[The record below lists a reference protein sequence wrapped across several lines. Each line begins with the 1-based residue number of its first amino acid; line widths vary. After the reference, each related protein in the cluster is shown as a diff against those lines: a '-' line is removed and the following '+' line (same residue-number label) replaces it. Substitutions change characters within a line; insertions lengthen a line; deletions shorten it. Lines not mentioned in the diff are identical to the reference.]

1 MKRRELD
8 GCPITGALQMLG
20 DKWTMLV
27 VRELV
32 SGPKRTMELLNSLFP
47 ISSRTLVGRLRDM
60 EKDDLVSRTDFGGNP
75 PHIEYS
81 LTERGRLL
89 LPLLESLR
97 QLGLVLGCND
107 CRDRKIRLGSYCEPC
122 PLNEDALVIPPLPTE
137 RPAPRVDSIQRRR
150 EQDDSIVLL

>member
-27 VRELV
+27 VRELLG
-32 SGPKRTMELLNSLFP
+32 GPKRTMELLNSLFP

-60 EKDDLVSRTDFGGNP
+60 EKDRLVERTDFGGNP
-75 PHIEYS
+75 PHIEYA
-81 LTERGRLL
+81 LTERGMLL

-97 QLGLVLGCND
+97 QLGLALKCNE
-107 CRDRKIRLGSYCEPC
+107 CEDRKQRLGAYCEPC
-122 PLNEDALVIPPLPTE
+122 PLNENPIDLPP
-137 RPAPRVDSIQRRR
+137 PRSVPPPPRHR
-150 EQDDSIVLL
+150 EKDDSIVLL

>member
-60 EKDDLVSRTDFGGNP
+60 EKDNFVQRTDFGGNP

-122 PLNEDALVIPPLPTE
+122 PLNDNAVVIPQMRTELPVT
-137 RPAPRVDSIQRRR
+137 PVQRRR

>member
-1 MKRRELD
+1 
-8 GCPITGALQMLG
+8 MLG
-20 DKWTMLV
+20 DKWSMLV

-32 SGPKRTMELLNSLFP
+32 AGPKRTMELLSSLFP

-60 EKDDLVSRTDFGGNP
+60 EKDSLIERTDFGGNP

-97 QLGLVLGCND
+97 QVGLALECNE
-107 CRDRKIRLGSYCEPC
+107 CEDRKKRLGFYCEPC
-122 PLNEDALVIPPLPTE
+122 PLNDYVRLVPPP
-137 RPAPRVDSIQRRR
+137 
-150 EQDDSIVLL
+150 

>member
-47 ISSRTLVGRLRDM
+47 ISSRTLVARLRDM
-60 EKDDLVSRTDFGGNP
+60 EKDGFLERTDFGGNP
-75 PHIEYS
+75 PHIEYA
-81 LTERGRLL
+81 LTDRGHLL

-107 CRDRKIRLGSYCEPC
+107 CRDRKLRLGSYCEPC
-122 PLNEDALVIPPLPTE
+122 PLNGNGIVIPPLPVEAPAE
-137 RPAPRVDSIQRRR
+137 RPAAPIHRRDK
-150 EQDDSIVLL
+150 DDSIVLL

>member
-60 EKDDLVSRTDFGGNP
+60 MAFLKKKKAVGT
-75 PHIEYS
+75 
-81 LTERGRLL
+81 
-89 LPLLESLR
+89 
-97 QLGLVLGCND
+97 
-107 CRDRKIRLGSYCEPC
+107 
-122 PLNEDALVIPPLPTE
+122 PT
-137 RPAPRVDSIQRRR
+137 S
-150 EQDDSIVLL
+150 

>member
-47 ISSRTLVGRLRDM
+47 ISSRTLVARLRDM
-60 EKDDLVSRTDFGGNP
+60 EKDAFVERTDFGGNP
-75 PHIEYS
+75 PHIVYS
-81 LTERGRLL
+81 LTERGHLL

-97 QLGLVLGCND
+97 QLGLTLGCND
-107 CRDRKIRLGSYCEPC
+107 CRDRKLRAGSYCEPC
-122 PLNEDALVIPPLPTE
+122 PLNGNSIVIPSLQPE
-137 RPAPRVDSIQRRR
+137 RPTVSAARR
-150 EQDDSIVLL
+150 EKDDPIVLL

>member
-60 EKDDLVSRTDFGGNP
+60 EKDEFVERTDFGGNP
-75 PHIEYS
+75 PHIEYA

-107 CRDRKIRLGSYCEPC
+107 CRDRKVRSGSYCEPC
-122 PLNEDALVIPPLPTE
+122 PLNGHAILIPPLNTE
-137 RPAPRVDSIQRRR
+137 RPSVSLSRR
-150 EQDDSIVLL
+150 EKDDSIVLL

>member
-32 SGPKRTMELLNSLFP
+32 SGPKRTMELLSSLFP

-60 EKDDLVSRTDFGGNP
+60 EKDALLERTDFGGNP
-75 PHIEYS
+75 PHIEYA

-89 LPLLESLR
+89 LPLVDALR
-97 QLGLVLGCND
+97 VLGQSLDCNE
-107 CRDRKIRLGSYCEPC
+107 CEDRKKRLGFYCDAC
-122 PLNEDALVIPPLPTE
+122 PNNLEAAQTLPAS
-137 RPAPRVDSIQRRR
+137 RPAPLPRR
-150 EQDDSIVLL
+150 ERDDSIVLL

>member
-60 EKDDLVSRTDFGGNP
+60 EKDNFVARTDFGGNP

-122 PLNEDALVIPPLPTE
+122 PLNEDAIVIPPLPTE
-137 RPAPRVDSIQRRR
+137 RPVTRVQRR

>member
-27 VRELV
+27 VRELLG
-32 SGPKRTMELLNSLFP
+32 GPKRTMELLNSLFP

-60 EKDDLVSRTDFGGNP
+60 EKDGLVVRTDFGGNP

-81 LTERGRLL
+81 LTERGTLL
-89 LPLLESLR
+89 VPLLESLR
-97 QLGLVLGCND
+97 QLGLALQCNE
-107 CRDRKIRLGSYCEPC
+107 CEDRLKRLGAYCEPC
-122 PLNEDALVIPPLPTE
+122 PQSRSTSY
-137 RPAPRVDSIQRRR
+137 PRTKD
-150 EQDDSIVLL
+150 ESIVLL

>member
-8 GCPITGALQMLG
+8 GCPITGALQILG

-32 SGPKRTMELLNSLFP
+32 TGPKRTMELLNSLFP

-60 EKDDLVSRTDFGGNP
+60 EQDDFVRRTDFGGNP
-75 PHIEYS
+75 PHIEYA

-97 QLGLVLGCND
+97 QLGLSLGCND
-107 CRDRKIRLGSYCEPC
+107 CEDRRERLGLYCEPC
-122 PLNEDALVIPPLPTE
+122 PLNDYEAVAPPAE
-137 RPAPRVDSIQRRR
+137 VHRPAVQPQSRRDK
-150 EQDDSIVLL
+150 DDSIVLL

>member
-32 SGPKRTMELLNSLFP
+32 SGPKRTMELLSSLFP

-60 EKDDLVSRTDFGGNP
+60 EKDALLERTDFGGNP
-75 PHIEYS
+75 PHIEYA

-97 QLGLVLGCND
+97 RLGLALECNE
-107 CRDRKIRLGSYCEPC
+107 CEDRRKRLGFYCEPC
-122 PLNEDALVIPPLPTE
+122 PLNEGVSVRPPSA
-137 RPAPRVDSIQRRR
+137 RPVPSGRRDH
-150 EQDDSIVLL
+150 DDPIVLL

>member
-60 EKDDLVSRTDFGGNP
+60 EQDNFVERTDFGGNP
-75 PHIEYS
+75 PHIEYA

-122 PLNEDALVIPPLPTE
+122 PLNEDAVVIPPMPVE
-137 RPAPRVDSIQRRR
+137 RPAPRIQRR

>member
-32 SGPKRTMELLNSLFP
+32 LGPKRTMGLLSSLFP

-60 EKDDLVSRTDFGGNP
+60 EKDALLERTDFGGNP
-75 PHIEYS
+75 PHIEYA

-89 LPLLESLR
+89 LPFLEWLR
-97 QLGLVLGCND
+97 RLSAALECNE
-107 CRDRKIRLGSYCEPC
+107 CEDRRSRLGFSFEPC
-122 PLNEDALVIPPLPTE
+122 PLKEEVTAAPPPIPRSVP
-137 RPAPRVDSIQRRR
+137 SG
-150 EQDDSIVLL
+150 